1 MGRESLAYRLQLWL
15 TSPTIANYSAV
26 GFMKLGF
33 AITTFLLSIKTRFLS
48 WPLYLVDYVL
58 GVSTAE
64 MVYIWVPVLISW
76 LIKFAILRFGR
87 VRAYRRATPFF
98 AGLILGDYSMGG
110 IWSII
115 NTVFKITVYNMGWHP
130 VVWW

>member
-1 MGRESLAYRLQLWL
+1 MR
-15 TSPTIANYSAV
+15 
-26 GFMKLGF
+26 LGF

-48 WPLYLVDYVL
+48 WPLYPVDYVL

-76 LIKFAILRFGR
+76 LIKFAILRFGG
-87 VRAYRRATPFF
+87 VRAYRRAAPFF
-98 AGLILGDYSMGG
+98 VGLILGNYSMGG